1 MTRHVRAPTIGSAY
15 GRSDA
20 SPEWTIGKRMP
31 KSSVT
36 TCELPPA
43 IDSRAAVKSSPY
55 PVAG

>member
-43 IDSRAAVKSSPY
+43 IDSSAAVKSSPY